1 MLNNFSLWLSFQEI
15 RSLFE
20 QTLHALNAKKLKESI
35 NVETIHHSDPL
46 TQLKPMNAAF
56 SKLFGLDADWVNVA
70 VFALNGVNRF
80 NTASSDFVDS
90 LTETLSDI
98 YMCFSDGSNPTAA
111 AGAKQDGCRRL
122 HDGLLN
128 LQSQQIEPEDK
139 RNQMLKLFRMA
150 VVNRFRNRSS
160 ATVRL
165 KRQVPRSRTRADR
178 HPTFTPYDDLIK
190 GRSNSKPHG
199 EDDAAPDDAAI
210 SGRFGKRDLMDT
222 DEGPEEI
229 RGMGDDGT
237 TLIQA
242 TKQELLAMMAQ
253 GKRSESRDRIQLAHD
268 SLEEIIRMK
277 QSGAAFSEYIQ
288 RFGTHGKKVSA
299 IFKDI
304 QKAFAN
310 AGQKLGLTIA
320 DKLVAMM
327 DREEDAS

>member
-35 NVETIHHSDPL
+35 NVESDPL

-98 YMCFSDGSNPTAA
+98 YMCFSDGSNPTA
-111 AGAKQDGCRRL
+111 GAKQDGCRRL

-150 VVNRFRNRSS
+150 VVNRFRNRSA

-165 KRQVPRSRTRADR
+165 KRQVPLSKTRKDR

-190 GRSNSKPHG
+190 GRGASMRYSKPHG

-210 SGRFGKRDLMDT
+210 SGRFGQRGLMDT

-277 QSGAAFSEYIQ
+277 QSGAAFSEYLE

-299 IFKDI
+299 MFKDI
-304 QKAFAN
+304 QKALAS